1 MKKPIFSKY
10 FTSFMNNLSLYNG
23 FYWVK
28 IRNLGEFFKQFN
40 GRDFAKRLQ
49 DIESYYEKIKPPK
62 EIADNFEQMLEE
74 SNEINQEFLKRM
86 NEISQSDISADE
98 FKDFSRLFIRAKKVS
113 EKIGYIKQ
121 ALHEADYFKSEINKF
136 KEIYYDLMDDHLKD
150 IVDHHFKNLNF
161 ENLLEF
167 ENVNFLN
174 YIFTEFENYL
184 FKSFKFVLMKRP
196 EIINKKSIKLSELKM
211 IHENLN
217 IELINEIIVENT
229 LHDLF
234 YKNYEEV
241 FKKANDPIG
250 LDIKIEEKDISILNG
265 FKQIRNL
272 YIHGDG
278 NINLLFMKKIQRY
291 KITFEDLTLPD
302 LSIGEEIKVDMKLIK
317 KLEKLTFKIVGIIDD
332 SLKSKYPDLLENI

>member
-1 MKKPIFSKY
+1 MIYSIFTKY
-10 FTSFMNNLSLYNG
+10 RSSFHKNLALYNG
-23 FYWVK
+23 FYNVK
-28 IRNLGEFFKQFN
+28 IRYMKDFFNQFN
-40 GRDFAKRLQ
+40 GRDFAKQLQ
-49 DIESYYEKIKPPK
+49 DLESYYEKIKPPK

-74 SNEINQEFLKRM
+74 SNEINREFLKRM
-86 NEISQSDISADE
+86 NEISQSDISSDE

-121 ALHEADYFKSEINKF
+121 ALHEAEYFKSEIDKF
-136 KEIYYDLMDDHLKD
+136 KELYYDLMDDYLKD
-150 IVDHHFKNLNF
+150 MVDHHFKNLNF

-196 EIINKKSIKLSELKM
+196 EIINKKSIELSELKM
-211 IHENLN
+211 IHRNLN

-278 NINLLFMKKIQRY
+278 NINSLFIKKIQRY

-317 KLEKLTFKIVGIIDD
+317 KLEKLTFKIVRIIDD
-332 SLKSKYPDLLENI
+332 SLKSKYPDLLENV

>member
-1 MKKPIFSKY
+1 MTYSIFTKY
-10 FTSFMNNLSLYNG
+10 CSSFHKNLALYNG
-23 FYWVK
+23 FYNVK
-28 IRNLGEFFKQFN
+28 ISYVKDFFNQFN

-49 DIESYYEKIKPPK
+49 DLESYYEKIKPPK

-74 SNEINQEFLKRM
+74 SNEINREFLKKM

-98 FKDFSRLFIRAKKVS
+98 FKNFSELFIRAKKVS
-113 EKIGYIKQ
+113 EKIGYMKQ
-121 ALHEADYFKSEINKF
+121 ALHEVEYFKSEIDKF
-136 KEIYYDLMDDHLKD
+136 KELYYNLMDDHLKD

-211 IHENLN
+211 IHKNLN

-332 SLKSKYPDLLENI
+332 SLKSKYPDLLENV